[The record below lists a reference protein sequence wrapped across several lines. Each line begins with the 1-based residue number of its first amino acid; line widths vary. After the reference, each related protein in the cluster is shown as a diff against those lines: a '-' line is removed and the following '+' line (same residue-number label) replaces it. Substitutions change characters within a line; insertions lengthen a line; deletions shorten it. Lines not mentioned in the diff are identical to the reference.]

1 MDKMVKLQGRV
12 YKMEVNNKVLIITD
26 MNQYNEKLEKLKS
39 KFGRDNIINIKID
52 NLNIIEPFD
61 EIMRS
66 IIISVYTFNIE
77 TIYFLENNSQ
87 ISYSIPCLLYT
98 SPSPRD

>member
-1 MDKMVKLQGRV
+1 MDKMVKLQERV

-39 KFGRDNIINIKID
+39 KFGR
-52 NLNIIEPFD
+52 
-61 EIMRS
+61 
-66 IIISVYTFNIE
+66 
-77 TIYFLENNSQ
+77 
-87 ISYSIPCLLYT
+87 CLLYT

>member
-1 MDKMVKLQGRV
+1 
-12 YKMEVNNKVLIITD
+12 MEVNNKVLIITD

-66 IIISVYTFNIE
+66 IIISVYT
-77 TIYFLENNSQ
+77 
-87 ISYSIPCLLYT
+87 CLLYT

>member
-52 NLNIIEPFD
+52 NLNII
-61 EIMRS
+61 
-66 IIISVYTFNIE
+66 
-77 TIYFLENNSQ
+77 
-87 ISYSIPCLLYT
+87 
-98 SPSPRD
+98 